1 MRPANRFCI
10 FKYLNY
16 IYVVRLTL
24 KIKLLPTDEQAKS
37 LLQTLKEA
45 NKACN
50 LISDKAWGLKIFNQ
64 FKIHNEVYHVLKTST
79 NLSAQILV
87 RCISKV
93 ADAYKLDK
101 KTKRTFKPLGSISY
115 DSRILTYKPN
125 DIVSLWAIGGR
136 IKIPFVCHNR
146 NYLPYIKGEADLVYK
161 KGKFYVFQT
170 VDVPDADIMDIEEF
184 IGVDFGLVSIA
195 TLSNGKEFNSKKLQ
209 DYREKRQKVR
219 SSVQSKRTRGSK
231 KLLKRLSGRERTTAS
246 IINHTISK
254 QIVAIAKDEN
264 KGISLEDL
272 KGIRFS
278 SLKKGKKFRT
288 RVGKWSFNQLRQYIS
303 YKAILS
309 GIPVVLVN
317 PRYTSKTCSNC
328 HHIGN
333 RKGKVFECNNCG
345 NDMDADINASINIAT
360 LGGSV
365 INPEKS
371 SMYSCALHY
380 SDLKPNPSL
389 FSVGG

>member
-1 MRPANRFCI
+1 M
-10 FKYLNY
+10 K
-16 IYVVRLTL
+16 LTL

-37 LLQTLKEA
+37 LLQTIKEA

-50 LISDKAWGLKIFNQ
+50 LISDIAWQQKAFQQ
-64 FKIHNEVYHVLKTST
+64 FKLHNASYHTIKGATE
-79 NLSAQILV
+79 LSSQVII

-101 KTKRTFKPLGSISY
+101 KVKRTFKPLGSISY
-115 DSRILTYKPN
+115 DSRILTYKPDN
-125 DIVSLWAIGGR
+125 IVSIWSVGGR
-136 IKIPFVCHNR
+136 LKMPFVCHNP
-146 NYLPYIKGEADLVYK
+146 NYLPYIKGEADLLFR
-161 KGKFYVFQT
+161 KGKFYLFQT
-170 VDVPDADIMDIEEF
+170 VDIIEDDVKDVETF
-184 IGVDFGLVSIA
+184 LGVDFGLVILA
-195 TLSNGKEFNSKKLQ
+195 TLSNGKEFNSKQLET
-209 DYREKRQKVR
+209 YRVKRQKVR

-246 IINHTISK
+246 IINHTIAK
-254 QIVAIAKDEN
+254 QIVQIAKEEN
-264 KGISLEDL
+264 KGIALEDL

-278 SLKKGKKFRT
+278 SLKKGKKFRS

-303 YKAILS
+303 YKAVLN
-309 GIPVVLVN
+309 GVPVVLVN

-345 NDMDADINASINIAT
+345 NNMDADVNASLNIAT
-360 LGGSV
+360 LGCSV
-365 INPEKS
+365 NNSEKS

-380 SDLKPNPSL
+380 SDLKPIPSL
-389 FSVGG
+389 CVGG